1 MDPAM
6 LELHENVAVGDAGPI
21 RADGLVPLHI
31 IRPGV
36 GRGRGRHLYEADMLK
51 RAVEEGRFT
60 NWKMYV
66 DHQAPEAKKAQG
78 GLPRSV
84 RDLGGIIKEAWWDD
98 SVPADPERGFGQ
110 GAVVG
115 LAKPTRLIA
124 SLIEDDPQLVEASI
138 SATATGVRPVKRGS
152 ETVWLVEG
160 IRPRGSVDWV
170 TEAGAGGRVAPLIE
184 ALIESDDFEE
194 ELEMAETAEGPVG
207 RDDDTLMEWLVTER
221 PDLLE
226 RIVET
231 AAELEDDDK
240 PDAGTTTAQEANEGG
255 DVPDASELLQEALD
269 SDEGRALLDEAIRG
283 SFARVV
289 APALQELVE
298 AAMEDERDLLRA
310 EGKAEASRMLEVR
323 DLKDVARSIIAESN
337 LPEPFQV
344 ELRERYDVVGN
355 VPTSALDVIDE
366 EDAEGAVVKTAEA
379 VLREN
384 LTAEIARKRSQA
396 ASVRPTRVR
405 GQGTDVAESTD
416 VDADG
421 KKVEKVEGDKTTG
434 SFKTD
439 SMLAEAGIEVDAD
452 LYKGILQG
460 V

>member
-1 MDPAM
+1 MDPA
-6 LELHENVAVGDAGPI
+6 LLDLHENVAVGDAGPI

-36 GRGRGRHLYEADMLK
+36 GRGRGRHLYEADMLQK
-51 RAVEEGRFT
+51 AVEEGRFT

-66 DHQAPEAKKAQG
+66 DHQAPEAKKAAG

-84 RDLGGIIKEAWWDD
+84 RDLGGIIKEAWWDAD
-98 SVPADPERGFGQ
+98 VPADPERGFGK

-184 ALIESDDFEE
+184 ALVESDDFEE
-194 ELEMAETAEGPVG
+194 ELEMAQAAEDQVV
-207 RDDDTLMEWLVTER
+207 RDDDSLVEWLVNER

-226 RIVET
+226 RIAE
-231 AAELEDDDK
+231 AASDEDEPDENDK
-240 PDAGTTTAQEANEGG
+240 PDNAKAEEANEGG
-255 DVPDASELLQEALD
+255 DVPNASELLQEALD
-269 SDEGRALLDEAIRG
+269 SDEGRTLLDEAIRG

-310 EGKAEASRMLEVR
+310 EGKAEASRMLQVR
-323 DLKDVARSIIAESN
+323 DLKDVAHSLIAESR

-355 VPTSALDVIDE
+355 APTPALDVIDE
-366 EDAEGAVVKTAEA
+366 EAEGKVVKTAEA
-379 VLREN
+379 ILRE
-384 LTAEIARKRSQA
+384 TIEADIARKRGQA

-405 GQGTDVAESTD
+405 GQGSDVQEAQD
-416 VDADG
+416 VDETG
-421 KKVEKVEGDKTTG
+421 KKKEKVEGEKTTG

-439 SMLAEAGIEVDAD
+439 SMLAEAGIEVDD
-452 LYKGILQG
+452 SLYEGILG
-460 V
+460 